1 MTTTTTR
8 AKRTTK
14 NAAPKFPAAEQIAA
28 AISELHIEE
37 RRDKEAGEKID
48 QIIRELRAE
57 DAADHARPA
66 RDVFAEARV
75 NGDWDAYLEALRRDA
90 EAQDRTRHRN
100 VMLSALQSQ
109 RASTIG
115 EYSPKRRHRA
125 AAGRQVLDYLADAL
139 PSILAAARA
148 LDLTGVPTDA
158 EAAMTAA
165 PDVVERY
172 GQARQIVDAYTAL
185 RQAQTRAVLD
195 ISREDG
201 GVGGDMGVRQN
212 GQFRDALH
220 LDATHLNNRRDALG
234 QLRKQTDRDHVVRY
248 APGAREFFD
257 NVPDPLFGP
266 IGDDG
271 FPVDVKNVIAR
282 CRWLGKWG
290 TRLEFI
296 VPSFEELTDLNR
308 LAQAAVNPGAWRD
321 GHGLV
326 VRPGIDGR
334 PDPDNAR
341 FLALAHL
348 DYQRPDWDAPQDT
361 GEAEAVADAAEA
373 NRQAARSAEH
383 PGYAA

>member
-1 MTTTTTR
+1 MTTTKTR
-8 AKRTTK
+8 AKRATK
-14 NAAPKFPAAEQIAA
+14 NAPEFPTAEQIAA
-28 AISELHIEE
+28 ALSEFHIEE
-37 RRDKEAGEKID
+37 RRDQEAGEAID
-48 QIIRELRAE
+48 KLIRELRAE

-66 RDVFAEARV
+66 HDVFAEARV
-75 NGDWDAYLEALRRDA
+75 SGDWGDYRAALEHDAA
-90 EAQDRTRHRN
+90 AQDRTRHRN

-125 AAGRQVLDYLADAL
+125 AAGRGVLDYLADAL

-185 RQAQTRAVLD
+185 RQAQTRAVLE

-201 GVGGDMGVRQN
+201 GVGGDMGVKQN
-212 GQFRDALH
+212 GQLRDALH
-220 LDATHLNNRRDALG
+220 LDATHLNNRRVALG
-234 QLRKQTDRDHVVRY
+234 QLRKQTDRDHLLRY
-248 APGAREFFD
+248 APGAREFFEG
-257 NVPDPLFGP
+257 VPDPLFGP

-290 TRLEFI
+290 TRLVFI
-296 VPSFEELTDLNR
+296 VPTFEELTDLNR
-308 LAQAAVNPGAWRD
+308 LAQSAVNPGAWRD

-341 FLALAHL
+341 FLALANL
-348 DYQRPDWDAPQDT
+348 DYRRPDWDAPQDT
-361 GEAEAVADAAEA
+361 GEAEAVADAARA
-373 NRQAARSAEH
+373 NRQAARASEH

>member
-1 MTTTTTR
+1 MTTTTRKR
-8 AKRTTK
+8 ATK
-14 NAAPKFPAAEQIAA
+14 NAPEFPTAEQIAA
-28 AISELHIEE
+28 AIAESHIEE
-37 RRDKEAGEKID
+37 RRDKEAGEMID
-48 QIIRELRAE
+48 QIIRELTAE
-57 DAADHARPA
+57 DADDHARPA

-75 NGDWDAYLEALRRDA
+75 NGDWDAYREALRRDA

-109 RASTIG
+109 RASTVG

-125 AAGRQVLDYLADAL
+125 AAGREVLNYLAGIL
-139 PSILAAARA
+139 PSILAAAQA

-158 EAAMTAA
+158 ETAMTAA
-165 PDVVERY
+165 PDVERY
-172 GQARQIVDAYTAL
+172 GQARRIVDAYAAL
-185 RQAQTRAVLD
+185 RQAQTRAVID

-220 LDATHLNNRRDALG
+220 LDAVHLGNRRATLG
-234 QLRKQTDRDHVVRY
+234 QLRKQIDRDRVLRY
-248 APGAREFFD
+248 APGAREFFEG
-257 NVPDPLFGP
+257 VPDPLFGP

-271 FPVDVKNVIAR
+271 FPVDVNNVIAR

-296 VPSFEELTDLNR
+296 VPTFEELTDLNR
-308 LAQAAVNPGAWRD
+308 LAQSAVNPGAWRD
-321 GHGLV
+321 GDGLV

-334 PDPDNAR
+334 PDPENAR

-348 DYQRPDWDAPQDT
+348 DYQRPKWDAPQGDT
-361 GEAEAVADAAEA
+361 EAEAVADAAEA

-383 PGYAA
+383 PAYAA

>member
-1 MTTTTTR
+1 MTTTTR
-8 AKRTTK
+8 KRTTK

-28 AISELHIEE
+28 AISEFHIEE
-37 RRDKEAGEKID
+37 RRDQEAGEAID
-48 QIIRELRAE
+48 KLIRELRAE

-66 RDVFAEARV
+66 HTAFAEARV
-75 NGDWDAYLEALRRDA
+75 SGDWGDYRAALEHDA
-90 EAQDRTRHRN
+90 EADERTRRRN
-100 VMLSALQSQ
+100 HILSTLQRH

-115 EYSPKRRHRA
+115 EFSKKKEHRA
-125 AAGRQVLDYLADAL
+125 AAGREVLNYLADAL

-185 RQAQTRAVLD
+185 RQAQTRAVID
-195 ISREDG
+195 VSREDG

-220 LDATHLNNRRDALG
+220 LDATHLNNRRAALG
-234 QLRKQTDRDHVVRY
+234 QLRKPTDRDHVLRY
-248 APGAREFFD
+248 APGAREFFED
-257 NVPDPLFGP
+257 VPDPLFGP

-271 FPVDVKNVIAR
+271 FPVDVNNVIAR

-296 VPSFEELTDLNR
+296 VPSFEELTALNR
-308 LAQAAVNPGAWRD
+308 LAQSAVNPGAWRD

-348 DYQRPDWDAPQDT
+348 DYRRPAWDAPQDT

-373 NRQAARSAEH
+373 NRQVARSAEH
-383 PGYAA
+383 PGYSA

>member
-1 MTTTTTR
+1 MTTTTR
-8 AKRTTK
+8 KRTTK
-14 NAAPKFPAAEQIAA
+14 NANPKFPTAEQIAA
-28 AISELHIEE
+28 AISEFHIEE

-75 NGDWDAYLEALRRDA
+75 NGDWDAYREALRRDA

-125 AAGRQVLDYLADAL
+125 AAGRQVLSYMADAL

-148 LDLTGVPTDA
+148 LDLSGVPTDA
-158 EAAMTAA
+158 EAAMTAD

-195 ISREDG
+195 VAREDG
-201 GVGGDMGVRQN
+201 SVGGDMGVKQN

-234 QLRKQTDRDHVVRY
+234 QLRKQTDRDHLLRY

-348 DYQRPDWDAPQDT
+348 DYQRPDWDAPQGDT
-361 GEAEAVADAAEA
+361 EAEAVADAAEA
-373 NRQAARSAEH
+373 NRQAARASEH